1 MMPKHLTYKEQMTN
15 TRKHIL
21 PIIFAICLLASTNLN
36 AQRLAL
42 NSSGFL
48 GFANNVEAG
57 YFYDGGSFALM
68 YQHPLEKGAIQ
79 AGLNYRWI
87 HWGAQTAI
95 SGGYSLPLWEQGPWQ
110 AAVAANAEIG
120 LALFR
125 PQSLFAWGINALPN
139 IRWQSKKAFYASLGL
154 GLQFNHAPAYRKYGA
169 INWSLDVPIQI
180 GIGFRLKK

>member
-1 MMPKHLTYKEQMTN
+1 MTN

-21 PIIFAICLLASTNLN
+21 PIIFAICLIASTNIN

-57 YFYDGGSFALM
+57 YFYDGGSLALT
-68 YQHPLEKGAIQ
+68 YQQELEKGAVQ
-79 AGLNYRWI
+79 AGLNYRII
-87 HWGAQTAI
+87 HWGNQVAL
-95 SGGYSLPLWEQGPWQ
+95 SGGYSLPLWEQGPWDLELG
-110 AAVAANAEIG
+110 ANADLG

-125 PQSLFAWGINALPN
+125 PKALFVWGINAIPN
-139 IRWQSKKAFYASLGL
+139 IKWQSKKAFYVSLGL

-169 INWSLDVPIQI
+169 INWTLDLPIQL